1 MRKILAVLL
10 VMLLSLSLFANGE
23 KESSTA
29 SATNNVPVDG
39 GRMVISAKAP
49 KSRAWYDIRGIMG
62 VASFQIIYEP
72 IMRYGADGTPE
83 AFLAESMI
91 PDPDNLTWTI
101 KVRPGVKFHDGSDLN
116 AEVIKWNLDFYRENG
131 ILKGSFFKYYDYSE
145 CTDNMTVVCHFKEW
159 DSLFDYSLC
168 RTVLVASKKAF
179 DEHGLDWLKTHPIGT
194 GPFKEAEYNA
204 DVSWILDRNPDYWQ
218 GHVYLD
224 GLDLITYQQ
233 ELVAAT
239 ALNAG
244 QIDAMTTE
252 NFSLAQQM
260 KSYKGITSKA
270 AELPT
275 NYYTLCF
282 HMRGNDPFADV
293 RVRKAVSHALDVD
306 SLIDTITFGYAK
318 KTNQW
323 ALPGTPFYNEDA
335 LPQEYNLEKAKAL
348 LVEAGYPNGFETTI
362 TCSSQ
367 SLAMTTCQV
376 IANQLEK
383 VGIKVTIRPI
393 EGAAFVNYIGGW
405 NEGMFLHMM
414 GAEAG
419 AASQYS
425 STFYN
430 YEGSGLGTN
439 SFVIDDDLHKITT
452 SITKAKTT
460 DELIATTKKVADVV
474 FDEQCIVKVLFGTRA
489 VSFQRDVLQDCH
501 YCELQNLR
509 YDVWETW
516 KK

>member
-1 MRKILAVLL
+1 
-10 VMLLSLSLFANGE
+10 
-23 KESSTA
+23 
-29 SATNNVPVDG
+29 
-39 GRMVISAKAP
+39 
-49 KSRAWYDIRGIMG
+49 
-62 VASFQIIYEP
+62 
-72 IMRYGADGTPE
+72 
-83 AFLAESMI
+83 
-91 PDPDNLTWTI
+91 
-101 KVRPGVKFHDGSDLN
+101 
-116 AEVIKWNLDFYRENG
+116 
-131 ILKGSFFKYYDYSE
+131 
-145 CTDNMTVVCHFKEW
+145 
-159 DSLFDYSLC
+159 
-168 RTVLVASKKAF
+168 
-179 DEHGLDWLKTHPIGT
+179 
-194 GPFKEAEYNA
+194 
-204 DVSWILDRNPDYWQ
+204 
-218 GHVYLD
+218 
-224 GLDLITYQQ
+224 
-233 ELVAAT
+233 
-239 ALNAG
+239 
-244 QIDAMTTE
+244 MTTE